1 MANQNHGD
9 DMHIV
14 TAEQVASTLSW
25 EQTVEILKQTMIEVS
40 KGRIR
45 APLRSMMPVSNN
57 NLMGIMPGAME
68 NPPVHG
74 IKLLSLYP
82 DNPKKGL
89 SSHQGLMVIIDSQ
102 TGTPVAGLEAGA
114 LTALRTPAATVLAT
128 NHLARKNAKIHTI
141 IGGGEQAERH
151 LEAFLACGNAT
162 QIRLWA
168 RRPEAAIALLEKI
181 NAPAHVSVINDI
193 EEAVGGADIV
203 TCVTASPTAV
213 LKGAWLEPGQHI
225 NLVGSSVRK
234 YREIDSEGVGLLRYF
249 VDYRP
254 STNAQA
260 GEYLDE
266 LDEGNIT
273 EDYIVGEIG
282 EVLNGDIKG
291 RTDDKQITAYKSLGV
306 AAQDLSV
313 SWAILQKL
321 GLVDSE

>member
-1 MANQNHGD
+1 
-9 DMHIV
+9 MHIV

-25 EQTVEILKQTMIEVS
+25 QQTVAILKQTMIEVS
-40 KGRIR
+40 QGRIH
-45 APLRSMMPVSNN
+45 APLRSAMPVSDK

-89 SSHQGLMVIIDSQ
+89 SSHQGLMVIFDSQ
-102 TGTPVAGLEAGA
+102 TGTPIAALEAGA

-128 NHLARKNAKIHTI
+128 NHLARKDAKVHTI

-151 LEAFLACGNAT
+151 LEAFLACGNAE

-168 RRPEAAIALLEKI
+168 RRPEAAKEILEKI

-203 TCVTASPTAV
+203 TCVTAAPTAV
-213 LKGAWLEPGQHI
+213 LKGAWLQPGQHV
-225 NLVGSSVRK
+225 NLVGSSVRQF
-234 YREIDSEGVGLLRYF
+234 REIDSEGVALLRYF

-266 LDEGNIT
+266 LEQGNIT
-273 EDYIVGEIG
+273 EDYIIGEIG
-282 EVLNGDIKG
+282 EVLNGDIEG
-291 RTDDKQITAYKSLGV
+291 RTGNQQITAYKSLGV
-306 AAQDLSV
+306 APQDLSV

-321 GLVDSE
+321 GLVTSN